1 MATDPILSPHDLD
14 GAFDTVVVAAPDVQG
29 RLIGRRTTVKG
40 FREAVA
46 GAGIHVSTCVLGW
59 DIAQDATLLASGA
72 LDYTG
77 MHTGMGDL
85 ALHPDLATLRPAGWL
100 ERTAICL
107 ADAVEPDGTPTVL
120 APRSLL
126 RAELEQWRRLGL
138 VPAVGTE
145 VEFYLY
151 RGSPRRARR
160 VGYRGLEPTTL
171 SPADY
176 AIYEGEAYEPFFAD
190 LRHRLQV
197 SGIDVEAA
205 QGEWGLGQW
214 ETTLRYGEALAM
226 ADRHALYKLATRS
239 MASRAGLSA
248 TFMAKPFDGGP
259 GSSCHVHL
267 SVRDAQGHPLFWD
280 DAAEDHLAPAI
291 RHAIGGALGRAGEV
305 MAWYAPTVNSYRR
318 LRSQDAAGWGTTW
331 GMDHRFCSVRV
342 IGHHPDDL
350 RLEFRLPG
358 ADANPYLVLT
368 ALLASVRDGLTRASD
383 PGPATTGNPYDHP
396 AGGPQHL
403 GEAVAAF
410 ASSAFARA
418 TFADQVVDHYATL
431 GRFEWDRFL
440 DSVTDW
446 ERERYFELI

>member
-1 MATDPILSPHDLD
+1 MLRELHLEAFKCFERLDLPL
-14 GAFDTVVVAAPDVQG
+14 AP
-29 RLIGRRTTVKG
+29 L
-40 FREAVA
+40 
-46 GAGIHVSTCVLGW
+46 
-59 DIAQDATLLASGA
+59 TLLSGVNGGGKSSVIQA
-72 LDYTG
+72 LVLLAQTISEREWG
-77 MHTGMGDL
+77 RTLMLEGPDL
-85 ALHPDLATLRPAGWL
+85 ALGSAADVLNQKSARRKLVLGAATSGERVEWSFRADDRRALSVDLDAVAIDGKPTDLSAGVRWLLPVSHAEGSKVGALLRRLSWITA
-100 ERTAICL
+100 ERT
-107 ADAVEPDGTPTVL
+107 G
-120 APRSLL
+120 PRELL
-126 RAELEQWRRLGL
+126 PL
-138 VPAVGTE
+138 
-145 VEFYLY
+145 
-151 RGSPRRARR
+151 
-160 VGYRGLEPTTL
+160 
-171 SPADY
+171 
-176 AIYEGEAYEPFFAD
+176 
-190 LRHRLQV
+190 
-197 SGIDVEAA
+197 
-205 QGEWGLGQW
+205 
-214 ETTLRYGEALAM
+214 
-226 ADRHALYKLATRS
+226 
-239 MASRAGLSA
+239 
-248 TFMAKPFDGGP
+248 
-259 GSSCHVHL
+259 
-267 SVRDAQGHPLFWD
+267 RDAQGHPLFWD
-280 DAAEDHLAPAI
+280 DAAEDHLAPAL

-342 IGHHPDDL
+342 IGHHPNDL

>member
-1 MATDPILSPHDLD
+1 
-14 GAFDTVVVAAPDVQG
+14 
-29 RLIGRRTTVKG
+29 
-40 FREAVA
+40 
-46 GAGIHVSTCVLGW
+46 
-59 DIAQDATLLASGA
+59 
-72 LDYTG
+72 
-77 MHTGMGDL
+77 
-85 ALHPDLATLRPAGWL
+85 
-100 ERTAICL
+100 
-107 ADAVEPDGTPTVL
+107 
-120 APRSLL
+120 
-126 RAELEQWRRLGL
+126 
-138 VPAVGTE
+138 
-145 VEFYLY
+145 
-151 RGSPRRARR
+151 
-160 VGYRGLEPTTL
+160 
-171 SPADY
+171 
-176 AIYEGEAYEPFFAD
+176 
-190 LRHRLQV
+190 
-197 SGIDVEAA
+197 
-205 QGEWGLGQW
+205 
-214 ETTLRYGEALAM
+214 
-226 ADRHALYKLATRS
+226 
-239 MASRAGLSA
+239 
-248 TFMAKPFDGGP
+248 
-259 GSSCHVHL
+259 
-267 SVRDAQGHPLFWD
+267 
-280 DAAEDHLAPAI
+280 
-291 RHAIGGALGRAGEV
+291 

-342 IGHHPDDL
+342 IGHHPGDL